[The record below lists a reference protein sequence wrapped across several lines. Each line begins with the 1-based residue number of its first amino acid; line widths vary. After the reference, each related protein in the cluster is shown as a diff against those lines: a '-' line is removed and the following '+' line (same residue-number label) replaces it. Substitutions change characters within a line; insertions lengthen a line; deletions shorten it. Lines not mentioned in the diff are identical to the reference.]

1 MELKIIPYQLP
12 DKIGFNFDE
21 LKAELMEKAKVY
33 EAVIYSDDQIAAAKA
48 DRASL
53 NKLKKALNDER
64 IRREKEYL
72 QPFNE
77 FKAQVNEIIRIIDK
91 PAQAIDKQVKEY
103 EERKKVEKRQRIE
116 ACWRELLDGGK
127 VPAGIE
133 FRRIFD
139 EKWLN
144 ASVSMASIRSAMEG
158 TMEKASSDLDVIH
171 TLPAYA
177 YEAEQTYLAT
187 LDLSKAVSEA
197 HRLKEMAE
205 RKAAYEAE
213 QAARKAEHA
222 ARESDVAAR
231 KAAEQAPEPV
241 HTPTAIVCEQDQH
254 KTWLSFKALLS
265 VDDALAL
272 REFFEARAIEFSAL

>member
-1 MELKIIPYQLP
+1 MELKMIPYKLP
-12 DKIGFNFDE
+12 DKIGFNFEE

-103 EERKKVEKRQRIE
+103 EDRKKAEKRQAIIAYWEDTGAPEWLRTINTS
-116 ACWRELLDGGK
+116 
-127 VPAGIE
+127 
-133 FRRIFD
+133 
-139 EKWLN
+139 WLN
-144 ASVSMASIRSAMEG
+144 ASYSMKTIQAEIDANIKQAEKQLAVIR
-158 TMEKASSDLDVIH
+158 K
-171 TLPAYA
+171 LPQYA
-177 YEAEQTYLAT
+177 FEAEEHYKVNHS
-187 LDLSKAVSEA
+187 LDAAVSEA
-197 HRLKEMAE
+197 HRLQEIAE

-213 QAARKAEHA
+213 QERRKAEQA
-222 ARESDVAAR
+222 AREAEMAAR
-231 KAAEQAPEPV
+231 KAAEKAPEPV
-241 HTPTAIVCEQDQH
+241 HTPTSIVCEQDQQ

>member
-1 MELKIIPYQLP
+1 MELKMIPYQLP
-12 DKIGFNFDE
+12 DKIGFNFEE

-103 EERKKVEKRQRIE
+103 EERKKAEKRQAIIAYWEDTGAPEWLRTINTS
-116 ACWRELLDGGK
+116 
-127 VPAGIE
+127 
-133 FRRIFD
+133 
-139 EKWLN
+139 WLN
-144 ASVSMASIRSAMEG
+144 ASYSMKTIQAEIDANIKQAEKQLAVIR
-158 TMEKASSDLDVIH
+158 K
-171 TLPAYA
+171 LPQYA
-177 YEAEQTYLAT
+177 FEAEEHYKVNHS
-187 LDLSKAVSEA
+187 LDAAVSEA
-197 HRLKEMAE
+197 HRLQEIAE

-213 QAARKAEHA
+213 QERRKAEQA
-222 ARESDVAAR
+222 AREAEMAAR
-231 KAAEQAPEPV
+231 KAAEKAPEPV
-241 HTPTAIVCEQDQH
+241 HTPTSIVCEQDQQ

-265 VDDALAL
+265 VADALAL

>member
-1 MELKIIPYQLP
+1 MELKMIPYQLP
-12 DKIGFNFDE
+12 DKIGFNFEE

-103 EERKKVEKRQRIE
+103 EERKKAEKRQAIIAYWEDTGAPEWLRTINTS
-116 ACWRELLDGGK
+116 
-127 VPAGIE
+127 
-133 FRRIFD
+133 
-139 EKWLN
+139 WLN
-144 ASVSMASIRSAMEG
+144 ASYSMKTIQAEIDANIKQAEKQLAVIR
-158 TMEKASSDLDVIH
+158 K
-171 TLPAYA
+171 LPQYA
-177 YEAEQTYLAT
+177 FEAEEHYKVNHS
-187 LDLSKAVSEA
+187 LDAAVSEA
-197 HRLKEMAE
+197 HRLQEMAE

-213 QAARKAEHA
+213 QERRKAEQA
-222 ARESDVAAR
+222 AREAEIAAR
-231 KAAEQAPEPV
+231 KAAEKAPEPV
-241 HTPTAIVCEQDQH
+241 HTPTAIVCEQDQQ

-265 VDDALAL
+265 VDDALEL

>member
-1 MELKIIPYQLP
+1 MELKMIPYQLP
-12 DKIGFNFDE
+12 DKIGFNFEE

-91 PAQAIDKQVKEY
+91 PAQAIDKQVLEY
-103 EERKKVEKRQRIE
+103 EERKKAEKRQAIIAYWEDTGAPEWLRTINTS
-116 ACWRELLDGGK
+116 
-127 VPAGIE
+127 
-133 FRRIFD
+133 
-139 EKWLN
+139 WLN
-144 ASVSMASIRSAMEG
+144 ASYSMKTIQSEIDANIKQA
-158 TMEKASSDLDVIH
+158 KKQLDVIRK
-171 TLPAYA
+171 LPQYA
-177 YEAEQTYLAT
+177 FEAEEHYKVNHS
-187 LDLSKAVSEA
+187 LDAAVSEA
-197 HRLKEMAE
+197 HRLQEIAE

-213 QAARKAEHA
+213 QERRKAEQA
-222 ARESDVAAR
+222 AREAEMAAR
-231 KAAEQAPEPV
+231 KAAEKAPEPV
-241 HTPTAIVCEQDQH
+241 HTPTAIVCEQDQQ

>member
-1 MELKIIPYQLP
+1 MELKMIPYQLP
-12 DKIGFNFDE
+12 DKIGFNFEE

-103 EERKKVEKRQRIE
+103 EERKKAEKRQAIIAYWEDTGAPEWLRTINTS
-116 ACWRELLDGGK
+116 
-127 VPAGIE
+127 
-133 FRRIFD
+133 
-139 EKWLN
+139 WLN
-144 ASVSMASIRSAMEG
+144 ASYSMKTIQAEIDANIAQAEKDIAVIRA
-158 TMEKASSDLDVIH
+158 
-171 TLPAYA
+171 LPAHA
-177 YEAEQTYLAT
+177 FEAEDYYKGTQSLAE
-187 LDLSKAVSEA
+187 AVSEA
-197 HRLKEMAE
+197 HRLQEMDE

-213 QAARKAEHA
+213 QAARRAEHA
-222 ARESDVAAR
+222 SRESEVSAR
-231 KAAEQAPEPV
+231 KTAEQAPEPV
-241 HTPTAIVCEQDQH
+241 HTPTSIVCEQDQQ